1 MRLLLYLIFFLFIYL
16 VINGAIKAYQI
27 YRQIHKVKKQFD
39 DLNRQW
45 YGGSSHANAG
55 GTGNAGANSHASGST
70 NRQYTTPSGDI
81 IEDRRAE
88 DEINR
93 KLFTQDE
100 GEYVDFEEVK

>member
-16 VINGAIKAYQI
+16 VVNGIIKAYQI
-27 YRQIHKVKKQFD
+27 YRQIHRVKKQFD

-45 YGGSSHANAG
+45 NGGSYTNAG
-55 GTGNAGANSHASGST
+55 GTSHAGNNSST
-70 NRQYTTPSGDI
+70 SDRTTRQYTTPSGDI
-81 IEDRRAE
+81 VEDRRAE
-88 DEINR
+88 DEISR